1 MRSSGSRE
9 ALALNT
15 IGVPT
20 FPTDREGVMT
30 ATGGAFTYTVWF
42 AVPLRPALSVTTSRT
57 RYDPK
62 AAYTCVG
69 YGVPSVKLP
78 VPLPP
83 LPVPSPKSHCHETMY
98 PSGSYDWYPALKNT
112 VEFTKGTCGY
122 QKNSATGGRSGRWR
136 TRTMRDAEAVRPW
149 SLSVT
154 VKVIV

>member
-30 ATGGAFTYTVWF
+30 ATGGAFTYTVGF
-42 AVPLRPALSVTTSRT
+42 AVALRPALSVTTSRT

-69 YGVPSVKLP
+69 YGVPAVELP
-78 VPLPP
+78 VPLLT
-83 LPVPSPKSHCHETMY
+83 LPVPSPESHCHETRC
-98 PSGSYDWYPALKNT
+98 PSGSDVLCP
-112 VEFTKGTCGY
+112 
-122 QKNSATGGRSGRWR
+122 
-136 TRTMRDAEAVRPW
+136 
-149 SLSVT
+149 
-154 VKVIV
+154 

>member
-42 AVPLRPALSVTTSRT
+42 AVALRPALSVTTSRT

-69 YGVPSVKLP
+69 YGVPPVELP

-83 LPVPSPKSHCHETMY
+83 LPVPSPNSHCHQAMCPY
-98 PSGSYDWYPALKNT
+98 VSQD
-112 VEFTKGTCGY
+112 C
-122 QKNSATGGRSGRWR
+122 
-136 TRTMRDAEAVRPW
+136 
-149 SLSVT
+149 
-154 VKVIV
+154 